1 MAALLLS
8 SCRIVATVAPG
19 GSSMIVDL
27 LLNGTSVFG
36 GNPKPTVSVGSTSV
50 ATYST
55 FATSSVGVNDILTA
69 KLIQIDSGVGGGDG
83 AGCPAHGLQFVWIR
97 LRISA
102 RLKRC

>member
-1 MAALLLS
+1 
-8 SCRIVATVAPG
+8 
-19 GSSMIVDL
+19 
-27 LLNGTSVFG
+27 
-36 GNPKPTVSVGSTSV
+36 
-50 ATYST
+50 
-55 FATSSVGVNDILTA
+55 VNDILTA